1 MPTSNLEE
9 NFVKVLT
16 AIVLAAFATA
26 AQAQT
31 TTFYVVQDTTTK
43 RCTVVKERPTV
54 TTTVIVGESGKVY
67 ATESEATTAMRTI
80 KVCETR

>member
-1 MPTSNLEE
+1 MT
-9 NFVKVLT
+9 KTLT

-31 TTFYVVQDTTTK
+31 TFYIVQDTATK

-54 TTTVIVGESGKVY
+54 KTMVIVGESGKVY
-67 ATESEATTAMRTI
+67 ATEAEATTAMRTI
-80 KVCETR
+80 KVCETK